1 MFTKLQDP
9 RGGSTR
15 GSGRP
20 PKIPGHKTS
29 PLTLAI
35 DVATMAWIDA
45 SRGELSRGLFVM
57 KTLRSISGDKWLKN
71 LTNDPD
77 REWK

>member
-1 MFTKLQDP
+1 MFTKLKDP
-9 RGGSTR
+9 RGGSGR
-15 GSGRP
+15 GAGRP

-45 SRGELSRGLFVM
+45 SRGELSRSVFVL
-57 KTLRSISGDKWLKN
+57 KTLRAASGDTWLKK
-71 LTNDPD
+71 LTGDPD
-77 REWK
+77 MAWK